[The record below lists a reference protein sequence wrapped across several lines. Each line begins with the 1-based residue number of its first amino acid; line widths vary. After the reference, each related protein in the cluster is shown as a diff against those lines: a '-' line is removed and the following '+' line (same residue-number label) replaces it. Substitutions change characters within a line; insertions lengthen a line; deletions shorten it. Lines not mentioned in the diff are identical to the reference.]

1 MKFGKTPNV
10 EPEKSSDYSF
20 VCFWFLP
27 SLPQKGF
34 FTQYTNHKDI
44 QKMPSEVAE
53 RAHQYRKRLPTT
65 KLRLRPPGLLCPVAT
80 ASTRHAHPHTH
91 STLAFA
97 APRPLVALPQ
107 QHRKQQH
114 PSLRARAQRSLPLP
128 IPRSRAGTRNRAI
141 APAFARSH
149 PAASHSVVLFQ
160 KASTTIGK
168 QVSSPHKEQRQWQK
182 LSTPRTGRSWA
193 SPTP

>member
-97 APRPLVALPQ
+97 ARRPLVALPQ

-114 PSLRARAQRSLPLP
+114 PSLRVRAQCSLPLP
-128 IPRSRAGTRNRAI
+128 IPRSREGTRNRVL
-141 APAFARSH
+141 APLGRIQPHRTQLCCFKR
-149 PAASHSVVLFQ
+149 
-160 KASTTIGK
+160 
-168 QVSSPHKEQRQWQK
+168 QVQPFESRFRH
-182 LSTPRTGRSWA
+182 RTKSKGNGRS
-193 SPTP
+193 

>member
-20 VCFWFLP
+20 IVCFWFRP
-27 SLPQKGF
+27 SLPGKRASSHS
-34 FTQYTNHKDI
+34 TQTQDI
-44 QKMPSEVAE
+44 QKMASEVAE

-97 APRPLVALPQ
+97 ARRPLVALPQ

-114 PSLRARAQRSLPLP
+114 PSLRARAQCSLPLP

-141 APAFARSH
+141 VPAYTRAH

-160 KASTTIGK
+160 EASTS
-168 QVSSPHKEQRQWQK
+168 V
-182 LSTPRTGRSWA
+182 
-193 SPTP
+193 